1 MESIPYIDEIRKTYS
16 LCACFTILFVIIY
29 FCYVVELCLEVET
42 MANLCEVCGKSTS
55 SGMNVSHSHIR
66 TRKTWKPNIQ
76 RVRAVVDGATKKV
89 NVCTRCLRSNKM
101 TRA

>member
-1 MESIPYIDEIRKTYS
+1 
-16 LCACFTILFVIIY
+16 
-29 FCYVVELCLEVET
+29 

-76 RVRAVVDGATKKV
+76 RVLAVVDGATKKV
-89 NVCTRCLRSNKM
+89 NVCTRCLRSNKI

>member
-1 MESIPYIDEIRKTYS
+1 MESIPYIDEIGKTYS

-89 NVCTRCLRSNKM
+89 NVCTRCLRSNKI